1 MERQGSEESEGQLQ
15 ESSARARGR
24 QRATPAARTPR
35 QLALTGTLG
44 SLDSLDTLLTARQRV
59 YTVCLR
65 ALTHE
70 NAKETSRCK
79 GDKSLTDKPPS
90 VCRTRWVSYDGMTRG
105 EAKAALVK
113 FLQKHCGMPLTVSVL
128 RLSAPPLS
136 CFLFLSRSAACTQVL
151 AAERTRSRCRNCTEE
166 ERLHMTCHTTMT

>member
-15 ESSARARGR
+15 
-24 QRATPAARTPR
+24 
-35 QLALTGTLG
+35 ALTGTLG

-79 GDKSLTDKPPS
+79 GDKSLTDKPPN

-128 RLSAPPLS
+128 RLSAPPAL
-136 CFLFLSRSAACTQVL
+136 LFPLPLPLGSVHAGSG
-151 AAERTRSRCRNCTEE
+151 CRKNSFSLPQ
-166 ERLHMTCHTTMT
+166 LHGGGALTHDMPHHNDMT